1 MMHRAPYYLDGRL
14 FEWTF
19 AACTTLLGLAMF
31 VWPRVAN
38 GSIVRVLVE
47 LVGWPAIAGIFLV
60 VGMASI
66 GALIANGSS
75 AAVGP
80 RVRSICAI
88 FRAVLWA
95 QFSLS
100 MAHVSVTQ
108 GFPSPM
114 LFFFPVFTAS
124 EFYIVYRA
132 VLDVRDH

>member
-1 MMHRAPYYLDGRL
+1 MEHRAPYYLDGRL

-19 AACTTLLGLAMF
+19 SLCSLLLGTAML
-31 VWPRVAN
+31 VWPRVAH
-38 GSIVRVLVE
+38 GSIMKVLVD
-47 LVGWPAIAGIFLV
+47 LVGWPIVAIVFLL
-60 VGMASI
+60 VGLASMS
-66 GALIANGSS
+66 ALVANGSS
-75 AAVGP
+75 WSLGP

-100 MAHVSVTQ
+100 MFYVSVLQ

-132 VLDVRDH
+132 VLDVRDN